1 MNKQREALRLALE
14 ALIEVTGWQWAGPMR
29 VMDEVEDAISAIR
42 EALAE
47 PEQKLDSALEALQ
60 NEMRETI
67 SKLDPNEMVWIHQPS
82 GMPPILCKEPVVG
95 AVPVC
100 ATASAR
106 KPVGTVTGWY
116 GGHPVIEPIGDWI
129 PVVGTVLYSAPP
141 ARKPLSEQQILELL
155 PDAQHGWTTATYGKW
170 VARAIERAH
179 GITE

>member
-1 MNKQREALRLALE
+1 MSKQREAMKQALHALQTKGEHHRFVYDAMKALA
-14 ALIEVTGWQWAGPMR
+14 
-29 VMDEVEDAISAIR
+29 

-60 NEMRETI
+60 NKMRETI
-67 SKLDPNEMVWIHQPS
+67 SKLDPNEMVWIHQPP

-116 GGHPVIEPIGDWI
+116 GGYPVIEPVDGWI
-129 PVVGTVLYSAPP
+129 PAVGTVLYSAPLT
-141 ARKPLSEQQILELL
+141 RKPLTDEDISAIVQSMSAHTW
-155 PDAQHGWTTATYGKW
+155 DAHML
-170 VARAIERAH
+170 ARLIEKAH
-179 GITE
+179 GIGE